1 MDNKIEIE
9 LNNGYK
15 LVAERNSDPHF
26 PNEIFV
32 GLVNDKGVWWQDLAV
47 VRTHSYTP
55 KNNKYELKE
64 NKDKFDVL
72 IYGDAD
78 NEDYTNKYTIDLFK
92 ESDIN

>member
-1 MDNKIEIE
+1 MDNKIEIV

-15 LVAERNSDPHF
+15 LVAERNSDPNF

-47 VRTHSYTP
+47 VRTHYYTS
-55 KNNKYELKE
+55 KDNKYELKE

-72 IYGDAD
+72 VYRDAN
-78 NEDYTNKYTIDLFK
+78 NEDYTNKYTIDLYK
-92 ESDIN
+92 EDDSN